1 MLPNSCGLLFSNF
14 YCFIYITIFTLND
27 ILLMFRFLPVVALL
41 LVALVSHA
49 QPGSGGPTP
58 TGAPI
63 DGGISVLLAGGAAY
77 AVRRLRRRA

>member
-1 MLPNSCGLLFSNF
+1 
-14 YCFIYITIFTLND
+14 
-27 ILLMFRFLPVVALL
+27 MFRFLPLVALL
-41 LVALVSHA
+41 LFALVSHA
-49 QPGSGGPTP
+49 QPSTGGPTP